1 MNCVRLDVFI
11 LSYNRADFLR
21 ETLESLQAQT
31 FQDFRIIVLDN
42 ASTDNTAQVVHDFSQ
57 KRPAILH
64 QHPKNIGWLDNF
76 LKVGSIAEAD
86 WVMAFHDDDIIHP
99 RYLECAMG
107 SLDRHPDCR
116 LIASNYVGVDKPSLS
131 ALSGQ
136 DLNKDFWLFDHAAH
150 FASFCYTINKVH
162 FGSVIYQRDCFR
174 RLTRDNIL
182 PYGKIGD
189 RPAMIET
196 LRAGGGAIVFK
207 APFIQYR
214 LHASQDSQ
222 SSTSGPFLHEVIKLT
237 RLYADVMGTTWKTSS
252 GRCFIVNNRA
262 YLKGLYKWCS
272 DRHNYGFNQFT
283 IKAYTSRAATKC
295 TIVPRIA
302 MRLIKKILTK
312 TDSSFF

>member
-1 MNCVRLDVFI
+1 VQLDIFI

-42 ASTDNTAQVVHDFSQ
+42 ASTDHTAEVVRDFSQ

-64 QHPKNIGWLDNF
+64 QHPTNIGWLDNF
-76 LKVGSIAEAD
+76 LKVGSLAEAD

-99 RYLECAMG
+99 RYIECAMAA
-107 SLDRHPDCR
+107 LDRHPDCR
-116 LIASNYVGVDKPSLS
+116 LIGSNYVGVEKPSLPE
-131 ALSGQ
+131 LSSQ

-150 FASFCYTINKVH
+150 FASFCYTLNKVH

-174 RLTRDNIL
+174 RLTREHIL

-207 APFIQYR
+207 APYIQYR

-222 SSTSGPFLHEVIKLT
+222 SSTSGPFLKEAIALT
-237 RLYADVMGTTWKTSS
+237 AYYGAVMGKTWKTSA
-252 GRCFIVNNRA
+252 GRSFIVSNRA

-272 DRHNYGFNQFT
+272 DRPSTGFT
-283 IKAYTSRAATKC
+283 RYIWSAKKAGAATYWSFL
-295 TIVPRIA
+295 PRPL
-302 MRLIKKILTK
+302 MRLAKKALKRADIKC
-312 TDSSFF
+312 F